1 MQIQSLSLSDF
12 GGWKNL
18 SLGNLSGSLNVL
30 HGPNEVGKTTLL
42 RFLREMLYGQKLARE
57 DELLAFPLS
66 QGRCVGICD
75 VETPTG
81 RYRLERSFCLPE
93 KFGERAVDHVV
104 VEGLQ
109 ADGSEQQASSQGIA
123 ALQVLLSGV
132 DADVYRNVFAF
143 GIDEVERL
151 ATLGRTEAGAYL
163 YDLSAGVDRV
173 SLAAVFRALRSE
185 REALL
190 SVAGDRGEIIHLF
203 DQQATLELQLEA
215 ITEEQGRYRQ
225 IVSDRSR
232 LETKL
237 EKLDG
242 VVETQ
247 RNRLRIADL
256 AATVRPMWAKM
267 QQAVDARA
275 AMGWVPDLSAVSYT
289 HLTLPTKA

>member
-81 RYRLERSFCLPE
+81 RYRLERSFCLPG

-151 ATLGRTEAGAYL
+151 ATCWCWWGQKRSIDGPDVGEHRPLQHPSVRTW
-163 YDLSAGVDRV
+163 V
-173 SLAAVFRALRSE
+173 
-185 REALL
+185 
-190 SVAGDRGEIIHLF
+190 
-203 DQQATLELQLEA
+203 QA
-215 ITEEQGRYRQ
+215 
-225 IVSDRSR
+225 
-232 LETKL
+232 
-237 EKLDG
+237 
-242 VVETQ
+242 
-247 RNRLRIADL
+247 
-256 AATVRPMWAKM
+256 P
-267 QQAVDARA
+267 VDAHR
-275 AMGWVPDLSAVSYT
+275 L
-289 HLTLPTKA
+289 L